1 MMNSIR
7 GFTKNFIKYFIY
19 IAVFAQIVSGTVY
32 LVCNFSS
39 FVLYPETEEML
50 HAARTLVFDEYIG
63 FLYPLFLRI
72 CYNLQNLCGVGYYL
86 TVHGV
91 QVLAVFF
98 SAYYLM
104 RSLFKGKSAWI
115 YAAYIMSIP
124 MCMQTALMVSPFA
137 FKLVF
142 SFIIGG
148 SMVRLWKKVDRP
160 GYWALL
166 LVFWGLA
173 VFNLPDDLFVWGVP
187 VLVFAIIV
195 CFRKT
200 DKIRLWKKV
209 CLLLAVVVV
218 FLGILGT
225 VNVVTQ
231 PGARGRMH
239 KNVGSVLYQRVI
251 WPDLEQKFT
260 FLPYDI
266 CYYWNKAE
274 SGATDSSAELIT
286 NYMGPRIEK
295 NLGVERAEEVFL
307 EAVITQLSYNKKEQ
321 LTSISRDFFGYLFT
335 PYSMLGYMQGEDGSA
350 QSTLYG
356 RMSMSNPKMTYHY
369 FSVFYVSLF
378 VLTFAAVIKLVTKR
392 KGLVKGNGKP
402 IFLVVMA
409 WVYQALWYTIVN
421 VQGVDYRYALF
432 QTAVFAILILTNTGI
447 LENEGSTQK
456 NEPKQRKIFFKKPVV
471 IGVFACVIVACAVLV
486 VLDRDAYKK
495 SDLMEECRIVCLGDS
510 IWGLV
515 KDETGIASLVENM
528 TGATVDNY
536 AVPGSTASDFDTTV
550 IENLDERNLCR
561 IIGQMQ
567 AEDSKKSRE
576 ILDIEA
582 ALQEA
587 DYLIL
592 AYGLNDYFQGFEADT
607 KEKED
612 LYTYEGALKN
622 AVEYVKKK
630 YPNVKIVL
638 VGQTYC
644 QFYAYGIVEDDS
656 DTRDFG
662 GGVGTDYVQAAA
674 RLAKEYGLL
683 FVDMYQE
690 IPMNEWNGIKYL
702 EDATHLNEKGRQK
715 YAKAVSECLLNDY
728 RERNAQ

>member
-7 GFTKNFIKYFIY
+7 DFTKNFIKYFIY

-72 CYNLQNLCGVGYYL
+72 CYNIQNLCGVGYYL
-86 TVHGV
+86 PVHGV

-104 RSLFKGKSAWI
+104 RSLFKGKKAWI
-115 YAAYIMSIP
+115 FAAYIMSIP
-124 MCMQTALMVSPFA
+124 MCMQAALMVSPFA

-142 SFIIGG
+142 SFLIAGC
-148 SMVRLWKKVDRP
+148 MVRLWKKTDRP

-166 LVFWGLA
+166 FVSWGLA
-173 VFNLPDDLFVWGVP
+173 AFNLPDDLFVWGVP
-187 VLVFAIIV
+187 VLVFVISV

-200 DKIRLWKKV
+200 DKIRVWKKV

-218 FLGILGT
+218 FFGILGT

-231 PGARGRMH
+231 PGSRGRMH
-239 KNVGSVLYQRVI
+239 KNVGSVLYQRVV
-251 WPDLEQKFT
+251 WPNLEQKFT

-286 NYMGPRIEK
+286 NYMGPRIERA
-295 NLGVERAEEVFL
+295 LGVERAEEVFF
-307 EAVITQLSYNKKEQ
+307 EAVAAQFSYNKKEQ
-321 LTSISRDFFGYLFT
+321 VTCISRDFLGYLFT

-356 RMSMSNPKMTYHY
+356 RMSMANPKMTYHY

-378 VLTFAAVIKLVTKR
+378 VLTFVAVIKLVTKR
-392 KGLVKGNGKP
+392 KVFAKGNGKL
-402 IFLVVMA
+402 IFLVVAA

-432 QTAVFAILILTNTGI
+432 QTAVFAILILTNSGI
-447 LENEGSTQK
+447 LGNEDSTEK
-456 NEPKQRKIFFKKPVV
+456 KEPKQCKIFLKKPVV
-471 IGVFACVIVACAVLV
+471 IGVFVCVIVIGALLV
-486 VLDRDAYKK
+486 ILNKDVYKK

-515 KDETGIASLVENM
+515 KDETGIASFVESM

-536 AVPGSTASDFDTTV
+536 AVPGSAASDFDTTL
-550 IENLDERNLCR
+550 IDN
-561 IIGQMQ
+561 
-567 AEDSKKSRE
+567 S
-576 ILDIEA
+576 DIEA
-582 ALQEA
+582 SLQEA

-607 KEKED
+607 KDKDD

-622 AVEYVKKK
+622 AVEYVKQK

-644 QFYAYGIVEDDS
+644 QFYAYGMVEDDS

-662 GGVGTDYVQAAA
+662 GGVGTDYVQAVA
-674 RLAKEYGLL
+674 RLAKEYDLL

-702 EDATHLNEKGRQK
+702 EDATHLNETGRKK
-715 YAKAVSECLLNDY
+715 YAKAISECLLNDY